1 MSHLICVQFP
11 SSGGTCS
18 MLLFCKSN
26 VANMG
31 KFLNPAASIVVILL
45 LSANI
50 ISNFFISYNEEGK
63 VVNLSNKCSVLY
75 LVEEFILVRIENSSR
90 MQVQVHIFCPC
101 ILLNR
106 RRPNY
111 RLQER
116 TISRISWRDS
126 MSLGKSDS
134 SLFLQWNINMIS
146 TLFDIV

>member
-1 MSHLICVQFP
+1 MRNSPLNLWHISIKTMSHLICVQFP

-75 LVEEFILVRIENSSR
+75 LEEEFILVRIKNSSK
-90 MQVQVHIFCPC
+90 MQVHILCPC
-101 ILLNR
+101 HSNVQKDTKLPITGENYFSHILKR
-106 RRPNY
+106 FHV
-111 RLQER
+111 
-116 TISRISWRDS
+116 S
-126 MSLGKSDS
+126 G
-134 SLFLQWNINMIS
+134 
-146 TLFDIV
+146 

>member
-75 LVEEFILVRIENSSR
+75 LEEEFILVRIKNSSR
-90 MQVQVHIFCPC
+90 IQVHILCPC
-101 ILLNR
+101 NSTVQKATKLPITGEHYFSHILKR
-106 RRPNY
+106 FHV
-111 RLQER
+111 
-116 TISRISWRDS
+116 S
-126 MSLGKSDS
+126 G
-134 SLFLQWNINMIS
+134 
-146 TLFDIV
+146 

>member
-1 MSHLICVQFP
+1 MQNNPLNLCHISLETMSYLICVQFP

-31 KFLNPAASIVVILL
+31 KFLNPAASIVVNLL

-75 LVEEFILVRIENSSR
+75 FEEELLLVRIKISSR
-90 MQVQVHIFCPC
+90 MQVQVNILCPC
-101 ILLNR
+101 NSTEQEKTKLPITGENYFSHILKR
-106 RRPNY
+106 FHV
-111 RLQER
+111 
-116 TISRISWRDS
+116 S
-126 MSLGKSDS
+126 G
-134 SLFLQWNINMIS
+134 
-146 TLFDIV
+146 